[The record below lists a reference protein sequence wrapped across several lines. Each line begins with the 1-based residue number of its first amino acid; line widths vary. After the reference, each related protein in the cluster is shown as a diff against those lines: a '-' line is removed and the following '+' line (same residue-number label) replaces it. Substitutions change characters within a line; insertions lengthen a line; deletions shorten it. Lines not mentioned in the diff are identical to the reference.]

1 MLLRLIERNLK
12 LYLRDPL
19 SVFFSFLSVL
29 MVIIM
34 YAVFLGDNTIANVR
48 SQVGDVAYLDGLVYS
63 WLMAGLVFMS
73 TVTVPINVLS
83 QFNQDTKSGAIY
95 DFYAAPLAREH
106 LILSYLISSIVVTT
120 LMSLVNLLAGQ
131 LFLYSQAIPLMP
143 FESWLRVV
151 ALIVVSASVFSSLFF
166 LIALIMRGSEAFGSL
181 GGIVGTL
188 IGFFAGIYVPIGVMG
203 ESVRFGVNVL
213 PFAQGVTLMRQAYM
227 PLYLDRIFDG
237 APMAI
242 RESFTLFYGVNLAYS
257 SYQPTSLHLVLM
269 FIGFGGIFFII
280 SALLIKRQK
289 VA

>member
-1 MLLRLIERNLK
+1 MLLRLIDRNLK

-34 YAVFLGDNTIANVR
+34 YAVFLGDNTLANVR
-48 SQVGDVAYLDGLVYS
+48 AQVGDVPYLDGLVYS

-83 QFNQDTKSGAIY
+83 QFNQDSKSGAIY
-95 DFYAAPLAREH
+95 DFYAAPLAREQ

-131 LFLYSQAIPLMP
+131 IFLFSQGIPLMP
-143 FESWLRVV
+143 VDSWLRVV
-151 ALIVVSASVFSSLFF
+151 LLVVVSASVFSSLFF
-166 LIALIMRGSEAFGSL
+166 LIALIMGGSEAFGSL

-203 ESVRFGVNVL
+203 DSVRFGVNLL
-213 PFAQGVTLMRQAYM
+213 PFAHGVTLMRQAYM
-227 PLYLDRIFDG
+227 PLYLDRIFEG
-237 APMAI
+237 APSAI
-242 RESFTLFYGVNLAYS
+242 RESFTRFYGINLAYAT
-257 SYQPTSLHLVLM
+257 YEPTSLELVLM
-269 FIGFGGIFFII
+269 FIGFGALFFAI
-280 SALLIKRQK
+280 STLLIKRQK